1 MDGELIMADNVI
13 SDIRGLLTEI
23 KPLVSKRTE
32 AGSQA
37 ATAQANALRRLDAIH
52 SELMRIKQHLG
63 EWTPGSSEIK

>member
-1 MDGELIMADNVI
+1 MDGELIMADDI
-13 SDIRGLLTEI
+13 IRDIRGLLTEV
-23 KPLVSKRTE
+23 KPLVLKRTE

-63 EWTPGSSEIK
+63 EWTLGPSEIK